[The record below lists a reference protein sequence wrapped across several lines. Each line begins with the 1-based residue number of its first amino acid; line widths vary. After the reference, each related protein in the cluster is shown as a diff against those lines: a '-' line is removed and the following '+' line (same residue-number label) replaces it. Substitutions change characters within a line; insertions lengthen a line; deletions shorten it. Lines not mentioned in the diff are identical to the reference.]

1 MAHELMFM
9 QIYAIIHIN
18 AAVLLIYFFSF
29 NVPLERWQ
37 GGAGKRDDGHARDLH
52 DST

>member
-1 MAHELMFM
+1 MARELMFM

-29 NVPLERWQ
+29 NIHRRGE
-37 GGAGKRDDGHARDLH
+37 DG
-52 DST
+52 

>member
-1 MAHELMFM
+1 MARELMFM

-29 NVPLERWQ
+29 NIPPTRW
-37 GGAGKRDDGHARDLH
+37 GGEDDRHAWDLH
-52 DST
+52 EST